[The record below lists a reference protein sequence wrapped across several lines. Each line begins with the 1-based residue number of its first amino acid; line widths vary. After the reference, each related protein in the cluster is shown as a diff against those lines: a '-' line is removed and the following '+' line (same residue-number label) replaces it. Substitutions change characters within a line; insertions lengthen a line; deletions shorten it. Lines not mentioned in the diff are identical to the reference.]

1 MAGEPTPQRMLGLA
15 VALAL
20 AVPFAGCAAH
30 APRNGQQ
37 PCADGG
43 SRCAAASAPAGTRA
57 VRRGHRIVRAHWLKR
72 DNKESGQP
80 DISIQAEWEAIT
92 ERR

>member
-1 MAGEPTPQRMLGLA
+1 M
-15 VALAL
+15 
-20 AVPFAGCAAH
+20 
-30 APRNGQQ
+30 
-37 PCADGG
+37 
-43 SRCAAASAPAGTRA
+43 
-57 VRRGHRIVRAHWLKR
+57 RRGHRIVRAHWLKR